1 MAVSTVVGA
10 EMFYLLNSR
19 YIYKTVLTFEG
30 LFGNYYVLIAIAACA
45 VLQIA
50 YTHAEP
56 MQALFD
62 STDLSVDE
70 WLKVIC
76 AGMLVFIIAE
86 LEKFLIRWLFG
97 DRFSHS
103 GKRDDSKAQT

>member
-19 YIYKTVLTFEG
+19 YIYKSVVSFEG

-45 VLQIA
+45 ALQIA
-50 YTHAEP
+50 YTHTGP
-56 MQALFD
+56 MQALFG
-62 STDLSVDE
+62 STDLSLDE

-76 AGMLVFIIAE
+76 AGAFVFIMAE
-86 LEKFLIRWLFG
+86 LEKLLIRRLFRNKLSYP
-97 DRFSHS
+97 D
-103 GKRDDSKAQT
+103 KRDTSKA